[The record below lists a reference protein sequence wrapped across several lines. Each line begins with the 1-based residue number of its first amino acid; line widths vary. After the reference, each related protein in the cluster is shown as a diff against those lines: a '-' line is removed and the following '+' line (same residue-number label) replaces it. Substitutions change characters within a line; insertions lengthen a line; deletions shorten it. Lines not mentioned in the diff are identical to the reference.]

1 MREMDGF
8 ELYDK
13 ISKMDNNIKACFLT
27 AAATE
32 ILRPNGSS
40 SFMKKRVLV
49 VDDEVDITTIFKLAL
64 EKVNLHVDVYNDPL
78 LALSDY
84 KAGMYDLLLFDIRM
98 PGMNG
103 FELYR
108 KIKDIEEEE
117 KKVKSSKPRVCF
129 ITAYEG
135 YRSQFNEL
143 FPTLEEVDYFLKK
156 PISLPDLIKAV
167 NHS

>member
-1 MREMDGF
+1 LSQLQQEQD
-8 ELYDK
+8 LTVLK
-13 ISKMDNNIKACFLT
+13 PSIS
-27 AAATE
+27 
-32 ILRPNGSS
+32 SQ
-40 SFMKKRVLV
+40 KKRILV

-78 LALSDY
+78 LALTDY

-117 KKVKSSKPRVCF
+117 KKVKNGKPRVCF

-135 YRSQFNEL
+135 YRNQFNEL
-143 FPTLEEVDYFLKK
+143 FPTLEEVDCFLKK
-156 PISLPDLIKAV
+156 PISLPDLIKG
-167 NHS
+167 SKSQLGLL

>member
-1 MREMDGF
+1 
-8 ELYDK
+8 
-13 ISKMDNNIKACFLT
+13 
-27 AAATE
+27 
-32 ILRPNGSS
+32 
-40 SFMKKRVLV
+40 
-49 VDDEVDITTIFKLAL
+49 
-64 EKVNLHVDVYNDPL
+64 
-78 LALSDY
+78 
-84 KAGMYDLLLFDIRM
+84 
-98 PGMNG
+98 MNG

-117 KKVKSSKPRVCF
+117 KKVKSGKPRVCF

-156 PISLPDLIKAV
+156 LISLPDLIKAV